1 MLIILSIILIE
12 WVLSIDNA
20 AVLATMVRHLPE
32 EQRLKALRYWI
43 LWAYIFRWVAL
54 FTASY
59 LIQFSWIKLIWWA
72 YLLYLFISFFFMNK
86 EEEKADDS
94 KEESSIKKMLKWF
107 WWTVLIVEMMDMV
120 FSIDNILAV
129 VAFTPNIWL
138 IIIWVFVWI
147 LIMRFVAWIFVK
159 LIEKFPELE
168 SCAYV
173 VIWMLW
179 IKLIWS
185 FFWFFE
191 WEAASTITSLL
202 TLFIFLFPFLK
213 RKILK
218 SFYS

>member
-1 MLIILSIILIE
+1 MYQDFVIILSLILIE

-32 EQRLKALRYWI
+32 NQRLKALRYWI
-43 LWAYIFRWVAL
+43 LWAYVFRWTAL

-59 LIQFSWIKLIWWA
+59 LIQFSWIKLLWWM
-72 YLLYLFISFFFMNK
+72 YLLYLFISFFFMKK
-86 EEEKADDS
+86 EDEV
-94 KEESSIKKMLKWF
+94 EESNTTRVLKWF
-107 WWTVLIVEMMDMV
+107 WWTVLIVELMDMV
-120 FSIDNILAV
+120 FSIDNIFAA
-129 VAFTPNIWL
+129 VAFTPKIWL
-138 IIIWVFVWI
+138 IIVWVFIWI
-147 LIMRFVAWIFVK
+147 LVMRFVAWIFVQ
-159 LIEKFPELE
+159 LMEKFPELE

-191 WEAASTITSLL
+191 WEATSITTSWLTI
-202 TLFIFLFPFLK
+202 FIFLFPFLK